1 MIKEINFDSGEIRG
15 RPPKK
20 TGEYSVFTKYAIQC
34 NQLRSIVVDKKQEM
48 GILGYCNTGS
58 VDMNLTI
65 GQPTFGRFMGDIT
78 NFVSGTA
85 DAIGPAHPLFL
96 SNMTKEVEKKYD
108 LKAHPKIPILLQDDS
123 MISVSHVE
131 RVTAKYEWYRLQVSG
146 HYDKNFRRI

>member
-20 TGEYSVFTKYAIQC
+20 TGEMSPFAKYATEC
-34 NQLRSIVVDKKQEM
+34 NQLRCIVVDKKQEQ

-58 VDMNLTI
+58 VDMNVII
-65 GQPTFGRFMGDIT
+65 GQPESGSFMGDIT
-78 NFVSGTA
+78 NIVGGLGDGLA
-85 DAIGPAHPLFL
+85 PAHHLFL
-96 SNMTKEVEKKYD
+96 SNMKKDDEKKYD
-108 LKAHPKIPILLQDDS
+108 PKAHPKIPILLQDDS

-146 HYDKNFRRI
+146 HYDENFRRI